1 MALNK
6 IYTRINWEDYPSEN
20 TDLDAYN
27 LNQMDSAID
36 ALDNRIIS
44 QDALKVNKSEINAN
58 IADWTMDETTGIIT
72 ITKYNG
78 EKIIF
83 DLNIE
88 KIPVGFSMSDDGII
102 TMTTEDGTQFTA
114 DIGSMIPVLTFEDSA
129 TIAVSVTGTG
139 KNKTYSFSIKT
150 GSVTDDMLQPNYL
163 ADIRVESANASAY
176 AQSANAKS
184 VLAESYAIG
193 GTGTREGEDT
203 DNAKYYME
211 QAKLQTGGIPTKVS
225 ELENDAGYITKKVSD
240 LTNYYDKNTV
250 DKKIDAIPKTDLTNY
265 LTKTG
270 DGSNLTAAFEEATT
284 LEELTTGEKLSS
296 IFGKLKLAVKNLK
309 SLISLIGTTDIST
322 IGDGTITGGLNDV
335 NGKLEMNIEQKTG
348 QYKNQKLN
356 KNVTVCS
363 ITLTPGLWLIIGY
376 IDGNISS
383 DFIYNNTLFDQTVR
397 ESMFGGGGSINVIL
411 RGITT
416 TTTANLSTYD
426 FVNVTSDLTYRGTLT
441 AICLKPYL

>member
-1 MALNK
+1 MAMNK
-6 IYTRINWEDYPSEN
+6 VYTRINWEDYPSEN

-44 QDALKVNKSEINAN
+44 QDALKVDKSAINGN

-78 EKIIF
+78 EKVIF

-150 GSVTDDMLQPNYL
+150 GSVTDAMLQPNYL

-211 QAKLQTGGIPTKVS
+211 QAKQQTGGIPTKVS
-225 ELENDAGYITKKVSD
+225 ELENDAGYIKKDVD
-240 LTNYYDKNTV
+240 NLVNYYDKTTTDQKLAN
-250 DKKIDAIPKTDLTNY
+250 IDLTDY
-265 LTKTG
+265 LKKTG
-270 DGSNLTAAFEEATT
+270 DASNTTVAFTEPAD
-284 LEELTTGEKLSS
+284 LAQPTTGEKLSG
-296 IFGKLKLAVKNLK
+296 IIGKVSLAIKNIK
-309 SLISLIGTTDIST
+309 TLITLIGNTDISS
-322 IGDGTITGGLNDV
+322 IGNGTVTGAISDV
-335 NGKLEMNIEQKTG
+335 NGKLMTPDYKSAVNIQSNYLCQTNGYVIGTIQGAINGWASVRSGKQPNYFLALCTTADTPTAVCIPFSAGDSVIFGTTG
-348 QYKNQKLN
+348 
-356 KNVTVCS
+356 T
-363 ITLTPGLWLIIGY
+363 
-376 IDGNISS
+376 
-383 DFIYNNTLFDQTVR
+383 YNLAFA
-397 ESMFGGGGSINVIL
+397 SINL
-411 RGITT
+411 
-416 TTTANLSTYD
+416 
-426 FVNVTSDLTYRGTLT
+426 
-441 AICLKPYL
+441 

>member
-6 IYTRINWEDYPSEN
+6 VYTRINWEDYPSEN
-20 TDLDAYN
+20 TDLDAYH

-44 QDALKVNKSEINAN
+44 QDALKVDKSSINGN
-58 IADWTMDETTGIIT
+58 IADWTMDETTGVIT

-114 DIGSMIPVLTFEDSA
+114 DIGSMVPVLTFEDSA

-184 VLAESYAIG
+184 VLAESYAVG

-211 QAKLQTGGIPTKVS
+211 QAKQQTGGIPTKVS
-225 ELENDAGYITKKVSD
+225 ELENDVGYITKKVSD
-240 LTNYYDKNTV
+240 LTNYYDKTSV
-250 DKKIDAIPKTDLTNY
+250 DKKIDAIPKTYLTNY

-270 DGSNLTAAFEEATT
+270 DGSNLTAVFEEATT

-309 SLISLIGTTDIST
+309 SLIGLIGTTDIST
-322 IGDGTITGGLNDV
+322 IGDGTITGGLSDV
-335 NGKLEMNIEQKTG
+335 NGKLSGLKFASISTS
-348 QYKNQKLN
+348 
-356 KNVTVCS
+356 VTLLVTNRQS
-363 ITLTPGLWLIIGY
+363 LLGSL
-376 IDGNISS
+376 S
-383 DFIYNNTLFDQTVR
+383 DFGLPSNANVFGVFVNCNWAVNVR
-397 ESMFGGGGSINVIL
+397 LSINGNFYAYQIATVSNDATFTL
-411 RGITT
+411 
-416 TTTANLSTYD
+416 N
-426 FVNVTSDLTYRGTLT
+426 FVVAY
-441 AICLKPYL
+441 K